1 MTNKLK
7 VCNDSISCHRIEN
20 DDLIGEIG
28 KLNACHAS
36 TSSIKHVSICTRCR
50 YINVGA
56 LVENLAMI
64 KSQNEQIA
72 KLDAKIAEYELEN
85 EKFKFVRS
93 MFYNG
98 TRSSIKDGVDF
109 QQGAMKTPM
118 LMPKERKILNL

>member
-1 MTNKLK
+1 LTNKLK
-7 VCNDSISCHRIEN
+7 VCNDSISCLRIEN
-20 DDLIGEIG
+20 DDLIGEIE
-28 KLNACHAS
+28 KLNACHDS
-36 TSSIKHVSICTRCR
+36 TCSIKHVSFCTRCR
-50 YINVGA
+50 DINVGA

-72 KLDAKIAEYELEN
+72 KLDAKIAEHELEN

-98 TRSSIKDGVDF
+98 TRSSIKYGVDF